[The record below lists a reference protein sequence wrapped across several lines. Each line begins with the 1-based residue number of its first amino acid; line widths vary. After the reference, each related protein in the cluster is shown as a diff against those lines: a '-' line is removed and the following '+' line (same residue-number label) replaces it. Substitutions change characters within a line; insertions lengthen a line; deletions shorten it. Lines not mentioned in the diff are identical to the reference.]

1 MIALAWKY
9 KNVYVVQRDNQTV
22 CQGVDNHACSQKGHV
37 CACIVRVVGGYGRR
51 YIDTSAYLPAYYP
64 PQLQHFMNS
73 YGRKK
78 VLFGSNYPTLR
89 PEMCSAGVADMEL
102 APKTAAAFLRD
113 NAIRVFKLPLKPAAA
128 SANKSKL

>member
-1 MIALAWKY
+1 MLWLGNTRMCTLCSAAATQFA
-9 KNVYVVQRDNQTV
+9 NVLTPTPAHKRAMCV
-22 CQGVDNHACSQKGHV
+22 HV
-37 CACIVRVVGGYGRR
+37 LHVAGCGRR

-113 NAIRVFKLPLKPAAA
+113 NAIRVFKLPLQPAAQ